1 MTLHQ
6 VHQLE
11 RELDAMKKEL
21 AESQKQLQVCYGVV
35 CGVWC
40 GQVWAVVCGV
50 VCGMVWAVV
59 CGVTGMGA
67 SYCTRS
73 CVHLMHTHMQTHTHT
88 TVPPPSSLSL
98 CVCVE
103 GCVEGWSASPT

>member
-11 RELDAMKKEL
+11 RDLDAMKKEL

-40 GQVWAVVCGV
+40 GQVCGV
-50 VCGMVWAVV
+50 VWAVVWAVV

-73 CVHLMHTHMQTHTHT
+73 CVQ
-88 TVPPPSSLSL
+88 
-98 CVCVE
+98 
-103 GCVEGWSASPT
+103 

>member
-40 GQVWAVVCGV
+40 GA
-50 VCGMVWAVV
+50 VWAVV

-73 CVHLMHTHMQTHTHT
+73 CVQ
-88 TVPPPSSLSL
+88 
-98 CVCVE
+98 
-103 GCVEGWSASPT
+103 

>member
-11 RELDAMKKEL
+11 RDLDAMKKEL

-40 GQVWAVVCGV
+40 GLWCGLWCVVSLE
-50 VCGMVWAVV
+50 W
-59 CGVTGMGA
+59 
-67 SYCTRS
+67 
-73 CVHLMHTHMQTHTHT
+73 VHLIAHVH
-88 TVPPPSSLSL
+88 
-98 CVCVE
+98 VC
-103 GCVEGWSASPT
+103 T